1 MRKILIVDDE
11 PDILETIKYRFE
23 AEGYECVSAPDG
35 QAGLAMVKSEE
46 PDIVILDE
54 MMPKL
59 NGYKMCALLKADA
72 RFKALPVIIYTA
84 RLVTDEEDLKK
95 NIGMDAVICKTA
107 DFEDLRN
114 TVRELLGE
122 S

>member
-1 MRKILIVDDE
+1 MKKILIVEDE

-23 AEGYECVSAPDG
+23 AEGYEVITAEDG
-35 QAGLAMVKSEE
+35 QAGLTMVKSEG
-46 PDIVILDE
+46 PDLVILDE

-72 RFKALPVIIYTA
+72 RFKGVPVIIYTA

-95 NIGMDAVICKTA
+95 NIGMDAIICKTA
-107 DFEDLRN
+107 DFS
-114 TVRELLGE
+114 ELLSKVRQLSG
-122 S
+122 